1 MDNLKAHKG
10 ERVGEMIEAKGSQVI
25 IFLAP
30 YWSPELNPI
39 EEEAFSK
46 IKGIFWEGLVLAR
59 EKRWWRQSQKRSLRS
74 GPRMQEVSSD
84 TAGTPSSGSISMK
97 NAVSKGPGLVR

>member
-74 GPRMQEVSSD
+74 GPRMQEVSSE

-97 NAVSKGPGLVR
+97 NAVDGEFKG